1 MILTSPYRASEARKK
16 KVSLASIPSLALAF
30 SLVPDLLFDCLHVLE
45 YAQIRTILQSREQ
58 TTITLESEGKNNGKV
73 IGGQINSKEN
83 SGEKDTSTY
92 SQIVKVIAKKTFRV
106 IIFLG
111 TLARS
116 QLHYNYHL
124 RWQMTFVKS

>member
-1 MILTSPYRASEARKK
+1 M
-16 KVSLASIPSLALAF
+16 
-30 SLVPDLLFDCLHVLE
+30 
-45 YAQIRTILQSREQ
+45 QSREQ

-73 IGGQINSKEN
+73 IGGQINGKEN

-124 RWQMTFVKS
+124 AGR